1 MILKQNISN
10 IYIYIIYHYI
20 SNIYIYISNIKP
32 GVFFSGTASVLQQKH
47 PTQVRETTLECCP
60 QNVWWVKINHGH
72 DQQRI
77 LQNAVNTAIQKV
89 IELFAMICQ
98 FIWIRW
104 IDGFASFAHLDH
116 IIEIGDGFQN
126 MFQITNQPCI
136 AMFSNLSR
144 REIIW
149 NQRGAP
155 VLDQIRVSQ
164 NMSWDLSD
172 SLKSRMS

>member
-1 MILKQNISN
+1 MFFQEQQASPTKTSDTSSRNYARVLSSKRLMSQKQPWPWPTEDFAEHSEHSN
-10 IYIYIIYHYI
+10 SKSHRII
-20 SNIYIYISNIKP
+20 
-32 GVFFSGTASVLQQKH
+32 
-47 PTQVRETTLECCP
+47 C
-60 QNVWWVKINHGH
+60 H
-72 DQQRI
+72 D
-77 LQNAVNTAIQKV
+77 LP
-89 IELFAMICQ
+89 
-98 FIWIRW
+98 IWIRW
-104 IDGFASFAHLDH
+104 IDGFAGFAHLDH

-164 NMSWDLSD
+164 SMSWDLSD